1 MKIHNKLAKTLL
13 RKKDFISEINTSK
26 NLRARRMPRNKN
38 VHIEYVYTNN
48 ELEFILNKNLR
59 DITSKDIMSDPFL
72 FLMVTEES
80 LKEWMDLHKV
90 DKEFFLDEYKQVEI
104 VSDITSALDMYFDDD
119 FVITFEDLESYG
131 ELSKI
136 DKIILRK
143 LYLRSLFIENEKEKT
158 FTIKAKSKLKRYTKI
173 SIAKELYRLLCDE
186 KMKEQ
191 ASKYIDEIKA
201 FNSKEN
207 TFIEHNIVVWL
218 MNFVETLWE
227 QYANSNGNE
236 LALKEDL
243 PF

>member
-90 DKEFFLDEYKQVEI
+90 DKELFLDEYRQVEI
-104 VSDITSALDMYFDDD
+104 VSKIVYALDEYFDND

-173 SIAKELYRLLCDE
+173 SIAKELYRLLCDDE
-186 KMKEQ
+186 TKEE
-191 ASKYIDEIKA
+191 ATKYIDEIKA